1 MANNKID
8 WRELTRNFLL
18 GESDESL
25 STDDGDGPNNSP
37 GLLNEARDRRLLI
50 VHEAARLKSTF
61 NHAELSLLIYEI
73 QHRS

>member
-1 MANNKID
+1 MSDKID

-25 STDDGDGPNNSP
+25 NADDADRMNDNT